1 MSKSNWYP
9 LPSTNNRFLKFVQS
23 QTVPAVKAELQT
35 LLWPLLCHI
44 YIEMIKGRD
53 SRPAA
58 EFLRKYAHLIGPVEN
73 LYSPVVSEVNGQSH
87 ANQTQTETQQSDKDI
102 ASPSL
107 TSSTT
112 QIIFATDDA
121 TDTMRT
127 KTAPAARKS
136 DIELNSN
143 DISDYFKELV
153 QSLSLCLRI
162 DETNSIDIAR
172 NFRSAKYE
180 MVLSLQSL
188 YAMKHFL
195 AKSGH
200 VIILHILQNWFSL
213 EIREFLNELDKDSEE
228 DMEDA
233 DDIETNEVS
242 NNGIENNG
250 SDLNQEHSDGDEFD
264 FRDSNCRLNNS
275 HSEIR
280 NLVAKVESEIRTVNG
295 MNKSIASL
303 SGDMANRTD
312 SFPTSSLADSLP
324 SIATDRKS
332 FSVVQNKYLQN
343 IRASVIR
350 SRKLELPMRVFNVL
364 NADHTLSSCDI
375 DEDECHL
382 VCGFDESTIKLWQL
396 NQSKMRGRKP
406 FSPFSNRLCEWCL
419 ENCES
424 SSSSSSDESDDE
436 ALNVQQRKRTTPVMG
451 LFARQ
456 RTRITADNHIGAPKS
471 SRKIKREQKREFMQ
485 QRHDD
490 NIL

>member
-1 MSKSNWYP
+1 MLTFARYIY
-9 LPSTNNRFLKFVQS
+9 RFHKFVQS
-23 QTVPAVKAELQT
+23 QTVPAVKAELQA
-35 LLWPLLCHI
+35 LLWPVMCHI

-73 LYSPVVSEVNGQSH
+73 LYSTVASELNGQAH
-87 ANQTQTETQQSDKDI
+87 GNQTQTEQQSDSQHKDI
-102 ASPSL
+102 TSPPL
-107 TSSTT
+107 TSSPT
-112 QIIFATDDA
+112 QIIFATDDS
-121 TDTMRT
+121 DTSRIKPT
-127 KTAPAARKS
+127 SCARRN
-136 DIELNSN
+136 DIELNAN
-143 DISDYFKELV
+143 DICDYFKELV
-153 QSLSLCLRI
+153 QKLSLCLRI
-162 DETNSIDIAR
+162 DEISSIDIAR

-180 MVLSLQSL
+180 MVLSLQAV

-200 VIILHILQNWFSL
+200 VIILHILSNWLSL
-213 EIREFLNELDKDSEE
+213 EIRESLNELEKDSDE
-228 DMEDA
+228 DIDDV
-233 DDIETNEVS
+233 DDIEKNDVS

-250 SDLNQEHSDGDEFD
+250 SDMHAHSDGEECD

-280 NLVAKVESEIRTVNG
+280 NLITKVESEIRTFNG
-295 MNKSIASL
+295 MNKSITSL
-303 SGDMANRTD
+303 SGDAGMANRAD
-312 SFPTSSLADSLP
+312 SFPTSSLADCLP
-324 SIATDRKS
+324 SVAPDPKS

-350 SRKLELPMRVFNVL
+350 SRKIELPMRVFKVL
-364 NADHTLSSCDI
+364 NADHQLSCCDI
-375 DEDECHL
+375 DRDECHL

-396 NQSKMRGRKP
+396 NQSKMRGKKP

-424 SSSSSSDESDDE
+424 SSSSSSSEIDSDDDTS
-436 ALNVQQRKRTTPVMG
+436 NVQRRKRAPVTG

-456 RTRITADNHIGAPKS
+456 RTKTVGETVTGS
-471 SRKIKREQKREFMQ
+471 SRKSRRKQKREFMER
-485 QRHDD
+485 RHED

>member
-1 MSKSNWYP
+1 
-9 LPSTNNRFLKFVQS
+9 
-23 QTVPAVKAELQT
+23 
-35 LLWPLLCHI
+35 
-44 YIEMIKGRD
+44 MIKGRE

-58 EFLRKYAHLIGPVEN
+58 DFLRKYAHLIGPVEN
-73 LYSPVVSEVNGQSH
+73 LNSPVVSEVNGQPH
-87 ANQTQTETQQSDKDI
+87 ANQTQTEQQLQTDSQHKDI
-102 ASPSL
+102 TSPPL

-112 QIIFATDDA
+112 QIIFANEDA
-121 TDTMRT
+121 NDTMRT
-127 KTAPAARKS
+127 KSTTTITSTSTSTSTSATAAAHKS

-153 QSLSLCLRI
+153 SSLSLCLRI
-162 DETNSIDIAR
+162 DEISSIDIAR

-180 MVLSLQSL
+180 MVLSLQAL

-213 EIREFLNELDKDSEE
+213 EIREYLNELERDSDE
-228 DMEDA
+228 DMD
-233 DDIETNEVS
+233 DINDIETNDVS

-250 SDLNQEHSDGDEFD
+250 SDMHAHSDDGGEEFD

-280 NLVAKVESEIRTVNG
+280 NLIAKVESEIRTVNG
-295 MNKSIASL
+295 MNKSISSL
-303 SGDMANRTD
+303 SGDSSTANRAD
-312 SFPTSSLADSLP
+312 SFPTSSLADCLP
-324 SIATDRKS
+324 SVAPDRKS

-364 NADHTLSSCDI
+364 NADHQLSCCNMDK
-375 DEDECHL
+375 DECHL

-419 ENCES
+419 ENCET
-424 SSSSSSDESDDE
+424 SSSSSSDIDSDDDTS
-436 ALNVQQRKRTTPVMG
+436 NVQRRKRTPVMG
-451 LFARQ
+451 LFARPRTKAPFVDGMESVIPRRKSKRKQ
-456 RTRITADNHIGAPKS
+456 R
-471 SRKIKREQKREFMQ
+471 QEFMR
-485 QRHDD
+485 QRHED

>member
-1 MSKSNWYP
+1 MSKCAF
-9 LPSTNNRFLKFVQS
+9 RFLKFVQS

-44 YIEMIKGRD
+44 FIEMIKGRD

-73 LYSPVVSEVNGQSH
+73 LYSPVVSEVNGQPH
-87 ANQTQTETQQSDKDI
+87 GNQTQTESQQQDSQHKD
-102 ASPSL
+102 ANSPPL

-112 QIIFATDDA
+112 QIIFATDDIDA
-121 TDTMRT
+121 LRT
-127 KTAPAARKS
+127 KTAPGTRKT

-162 DETNSIDIAR
+162 DEINSIDIAR

-188 YAMKHFL
+188 HAMKNFL
-195 AKSGH
+195 AKNGH

-213 EIREFLNELDKDSEE
+213 EIREFLNDLEKDSDE
-228 DMEDA
+228 DMNDL
-233 DDIETNEVS
+233 DDIELNDVS
-242 NNGIENNG
+242 NNGIKNNG
-250 SDLNQEHSDGDEFD
+250 SDLNQEHSDGEEFD

-280 NLVAKVESEIRTVNG
+280 NLITKVESEIRTFNG
-295 MNKSIASL
+295 MNKSITSL
-303 SGDMANRTD
+303 SGDTGTA
-312 SFPTSSLADSLP
+312 FPTSSLADSLP
-324 SIATDRKS
+324 SITPDRKS

-364 NADHTLSSCDI
+364 NADHQLSCCDV
-375 DEDECHL
+375 DQDKCHL
-382 VCGFDESTIKLWQL
+382 VCGFDEATIKLWQL

-406 FSPFSNRLCEWCL
+406 FSSFSNRLCEWCL

-424 SSSSSSDESDDE
+424 SSSSSEIDSDDDTS
-436 ALNVQQRKRTTPVMG
+436 NVQRRKRTPVMG
-451 LFARQ
+451 LFARKP
-456 RTRITADNHIGAPKS
+456 TRIEGEDRADTFGSNQKKS
-471 SRKIKREQKREFMQ
+471 KRDLRREFMQ